1 MKVWRYEWVLLLR
14 SKIAVAGLALLAAL
28 TVASL
33 VSGIERIDSQRR
45 AIAQIPQL
53 QGEDLAAVIKANA
66 AAGDAG
72 QAAYYTF
79 HPTWN
84 PPSALAFAAVGM
96 RDVAPFMLRVRA
108 LGLEAQIHDGDVF
121 NPELALAGRF
131 DFAFLL
137 TFLAP
142 LFVIVLFH
150 DLRSAETESGREKLL
165 ASLPGQLK
173 WIYVRRSLVRLIA
186 LGLCLGLSFAV
197 AALQEAVAPAQIA
210 GVLGLL
216 LAYLLF
222 WASVAALI
230 AWRGWTSGTNAAAL
244 ATAWAVV
251 ALILPA
257 VSNVVIERAIPVR
270 QGAEIARAQREA
282 VNHAWDIPRE
292 QTMQQFYAKYPQW
305 SHSAPLGTAFHYKW
319 YLAFHQNGDDAVQPQ
334 AIAYRDGIER
344 RASAASALGWV
355 LPPVGVQAWLT
366 RMAGTDM
373 QAHLAYQDRIRT
385 YHAALRQFYY
395 GYLFDD
401 RRFGEK
407 DYRLAPAFMVA
418 PAEASADHD

>member
-1 MKVWRYEWVLLLR
+1 MKVWRYEWALLLR
-14 SKIAVAGLALLAAL
+14 SKIAVAGLALLAML
-28 TVASL
+28 TVASI
-33 VSGIERIDSQRR
+33 VSGIERIESQRL
-45 AIAQIPQL
+45 AIARIPQL
-53 QGEDLAAVIKANA
+53 HNEDLAAVIKANA
-66 AAGDAG
+66 TAGDAG

-96 RDVAPFMLRVRA
+96 RDVAPYMLRIRA

-150 DLRSAETESGREKLL
+150 DIRSAETESGREKLL
-165 ASLPGQLK
+165 ASLPGQLMPL
-173 WIYVRRSLVRLIA
+173 YLRRSVVRLTA
-186 LGLCLGLSFAV
+186 LELCLGLPFTI
-197 AALQEAVAPAQIA
+197 AAMHQGVSAGQIA
-210 GVLGLL
+210 TVLALMMS
-216 LAYLLF
+216 YLLF
-222 WASVAALI
+222 WACVALLI
-230 AWRGWTSGTNAAAL
+230 AWRRWSSGTNAAVL

-257 VSNVVIERAIPVR
+257 VSNVVIELTIPVG

-319 YLAFHQNGDDAVQPQ
+319 YLAFHQNGDDAVQPL
-334 AIAYRDGIER
+334 ATAYRDGIER
-344 RASAASALGWV
+344 RSSAASELGWV

-373 QAHLAYQDRIRT
+373 QAHLAYQDRIRA
-385 YHAALRQFYY
+385 YHTTLRKFYY
-395 GYLFDD
+395 GYLFED
-401 RRFGEK
+401 RRFGER
-407 DYRLAPAFMVA
+407 DYGMAPAYV
-418 PAEASADHD
+418 PLTAEASVHRH

>member
-1 MKVWRYEWVLLLR
+1 MKVWRYESALLLR
-14 SKIAVAGLALLAAL
+14 SKIAVAGLTLLAAL

-33 VSGIERIDSQRR
+33 ISGIERIDSQRQ
-45 AIAQIPQL
+45 AIAQIPLL

-66 AAGDAG
+66 SAGDAG

-150 DLRSAETESGREKLL
+150 DIRSAETESGREKLL
-165 ASLPGQLK
+165 ASLPGKLRQ
-173 WIYVRRSLVRLIA
+173 IYLRRSIVRLAA
-186 LGLCLGLSFAV
+186 LGLCLGLPFAV
-197 AALQEAVAPAQIA
+197 AAIDQGVTTGQIA
-210 GVLGLL
+210 GVLALM

-222 WASVAALI
+222 WACVAVLI
-230 AWRGWTSGTNAAAL
+230 TWRGWNSSTNAAAL
-244 ATAWAVV
+244 ATVWAIA

-257 VSNVVIERAIPVR
+257 VSNVLIERAIPVG

-305 SHSAPLGTAFHYKW
+305 SRSAPLGTAFHYKW
-319 YLAFHQNGDDAVQPQ
+319 YLAFHQNGDDAVQPL
-334 AIAYRDGIER
+334 ANAYRQGIER
-344 RASAASALGWV
+344 RSSSASALGLM
-355 LPPVGVQAWLT
+355 LPPVGVQAALT

-373 QAHLAYQDRIRT
+373 QAHLAYQDHIRA
-385 YHAALRQFYY
+385 YHATLRQFYY
-395 GYLFDD
+395 GYLFED
-401 RRFGEK
+401 RRFGER
-407 DYRLAPAFMVA
+407 DYGMAPAYMPVT
-418 PAEASADHD
+418 AEANVDRD

>member
-1 MKVWRYEWVLLLR
+1 MKVWRYEWALLLR
-14 SKIAVAGLALLAAL
+14 SKIALAGLALLVAL

-33 VSGIERIDSQRR
+33 FSGIERIDSQRR

-53 QGEDLAAVIKANA
+53 QSEDLAAVIKANT

-150 DLRSAETESGREKLL
+150 DIRSAETQSGREKLL
-165 ASLPGQLK
+165 ASLPDELK
-173 WIYVRRSLVRLIA
+173 WIYLRRALVRLVA
-186 LGLCLGLSFAV
+186 LDLCLALPFAI
-197 AALQEAVAPAQIA
+197 AAIQQGVPAAQVA
-210 GVLGLL
+210 GVLGLM

-222 WASVAALI
+222 WACVAVLI
-230 AWRGWTSGTNAAAL
+230 AWRGWPSGTNAAAL
-244 ATAWAVV
+244 ATVWAVV

-257 VSNVVIERAIPVR
+257 VSNVLIERAIPVG

-305 SHSAPLGTAFHYKW
+305 SHSAPLGTTFHYKW
-319 YLAFHQNGDDAVQPQ
+319 YLAFHQNGDDAVQPL
-334 AIAYRDGIER
+334 AKAYREGIER
-344 RASAASALGWV
+344 RSSAASALGWV
-355 LPPVGVQAWLT
+355 LPPVGVQAALT

-395 GYLFDD
+395 GYLFED
-401 RRFGEK
+401 RRFGGE
-407 DYRLAPAFMVA
+407 DYGLAPAYMAV